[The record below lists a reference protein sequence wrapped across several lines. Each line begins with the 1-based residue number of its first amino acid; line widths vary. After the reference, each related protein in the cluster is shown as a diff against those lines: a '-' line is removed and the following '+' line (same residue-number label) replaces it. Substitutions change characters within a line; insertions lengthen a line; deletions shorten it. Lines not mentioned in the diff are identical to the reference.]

1 MILDGF
7 ASAFLPWPERQ
18 VLLGRVREELAELQ

>member
-7 ASAFLPWPERQ
+7 ARAFLPWPERRA
-18 VLLGRVREELAELQ
+18 LLARVRDELAALR